1 MFTTISRSVR
11 PSAVIRL
18 HQIKQ
23 VAYVVRYSSYLA
35 KVQPP
40 QDAMSA
46 SRRFRLLMSIP
57 VVSITACQSRSHG
70 FDSQHKIFNVDFPEG
85 VYRSGLLANENI
97 NYVEN
102 LWPEKVVHLYD
113 AFLNGMEMS
122 KNGPCFGHYEAD
134 SNTFK
139 FCTYKEAD
147 EMATHFGSALVNKFK
162 APVSNN
168 TRIGIYA
175 KNSPEVFLTMLGCM
189 RHKMVHVPIYDTL
202 GCDAASYIVG
212 HSEIHTMVVDKADKL
227 ERMIY
232 RKTHDNLTSLEHIVV
247 VDMADVTPEII
258 QKAEEA
264 GLTVSSWED
273 TLQYGKEHPAE
284 PTFAEPQDTYM
295 FCYTSGTTG
304 TPKGAVLSHQ
314 NIIAALSG
322 FYKQLE
328 CFGPGRFHEADVM
341 MSYLPLSHVFEQ
353 VSEWTAIIG
362 GASIGYY
369 RGDTKKLME
378 DMQLVKPT
386 IFPTV
391 PRVLGL
397 ITDQVKKRLAESS
410 GFKVKLFNFA
420 YDSKLKRIQK
430 GDFRHT
436 AMEKLVFKSIRNLTG
451 GRLRY
456 SVVGS
461 APLAKEV
468 LEMVRVTMGATFL
481 EGYGQTENSAL
492 GTLSWSTD
500 VEGGWIGPPAPNSL
514 MKLGDVPELGYFAS
528 EGKGE
533 IRIKG
538 PSVTSGYFKDPEKTA
553 ELYDEDGFLCTGDI
567 AELLPNGIF
576 KIFDRKKNIFKLAQ
590 GEYVAPEKIESVYT
604 NSTVVTQVFVDGDSL
619 ERHLVAIVV
628 PDYGII
634 QKWYKENVEDVE
646 LSYKELCQ
654 KPEVNAFVLESIL
667 KQGELGNLNKIEQV
681 RSVYLESEPFSI
693 ENGLITPTHKTKRPE
708 IRKKYTHVRAEMYKL
723 IHQEDMKTD
732 DIKAEC
738 VAHRLAL

>member
-1 MFTTISRSVR
+1 
-11 PSAVIRL
+11 
-18 HQIKQ
+18 
-23 VAYVVRYSSYLA
+23 
-35 KVQPP
+35 
-40 QDAMSA
+40 
-46 SRRFRLLMSIP
+46 
-57 VVSITACQSRSHG
+57 
-70 FDSQHKIFNVDFPEG
+70 
-85 VYRSGLLANENI
+85 
-97 NYVEN
+97 
-102 LWPEKVVHLYD
+102 
-113 AFLNGMEMS
+113 
-122 KNGPCFGHYEAD
+122 
-134 SNTFK
+134 
-139 FCTYKEAD
+139 
-147 EMATHFGSALVNKFK
+147 
-162 APVSNN
+162 
-168 TRIGIYA
+168 
-175 KNSPEVFLTMLGCM
+175 
-189 RHKMVHVPIYDTL
+189 
-202 GCDAASYIVG
+202 
-212 HSEIHTMVVDKADKL
+212 
-227 ERMIY
+227 
-232 RKTHDNLTSLEHIVV
+232 
-247 VDMADVTPEII
+247 
-258 QKAEEA
+258 
-264 GLTVSSWED
+264 
-273 TLQYGKEHPAE
+273 
-284 PTFAEPQDTYM
+284 M

-328 CFGPGRFHEADVM
+328 CFGPGRFHEADVSDGGGCWSSQDVM